1 MNKYL
6 LPIEKSNKN
15 KCYIYNY
22 CSLTLF
28 IVFILLVITLLISL
42 YFAVENKNNT
52 EN

>member
-1 MNKYL
+1 MNTYL
-6 LPIEKSNKN
+6 IQTENNK
-15 KCYIYNY
+15 KCYIYNW

-28 IVFILLVITLLISL
+28 IVFSLLVITLLISL